1 MGSAGEQAGI
11 MLTKDAVYWNDQTSI
26 TIYVRNTGTSDAYI
40 NAVYIGTSQSNLTRI
55 DNPQFGDGAVPAD
68 GGVAEIVI
76 DNYAWTP
83 GTKYYFR
90 IVPKT
95 GAPLEFSERA
105 PSTGP

>member
-1 MGSAGEQAGI
+1 M
-11 MLTKDAVYWNDQTSI
+11 
-26 TIYVRNTGTSDAYI
+26 
-40 NAVYIGTSQSNLTRI
+40 TRI
-55 DNPQFGDGAVPAD
+55 DDSQIEFGDDVGAVPAD
-68 GGVAEIVI
+68 GGVVEIMI
-76 DNYAWTP
+76 TGYTWSA